1 MIAASKKTSSLH
13 VHSVYFRLKDK
24 SERAKQKLTAGCK
37 RYLCGHPGAVFS
49 AVGVCAE
56 ECVRQVNDR
65 DFDVAWTIVFE
76 DAAAHDAYQK
86 SERHLTFVAEN
97 QADWDKVRVFD
108 SQAVE

>member
-1 MIAASKKTSSLH
+1 MTATSKKASPLF
-13 VHSVYFRLKDK
+13 VHGVYFRLKDQ
-24 SERAKQKLTAGCK
+24 SERAKQKLTAACK
-37 RYLCGHPGAVFS
+37 KYLCGHPGTVFS
-49 AVGVCAE
+49 AAGVRAE

-97 QADWDKVRVFD
+97 QADWEQVRVFD
-108 SQAVE
+108 SQAVA